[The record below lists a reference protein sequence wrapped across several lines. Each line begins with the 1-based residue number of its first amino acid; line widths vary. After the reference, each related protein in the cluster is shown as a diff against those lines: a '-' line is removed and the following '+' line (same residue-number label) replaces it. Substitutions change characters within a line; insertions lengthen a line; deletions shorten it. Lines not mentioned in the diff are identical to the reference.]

1 MQNVYDELV
10 EALDKISFG
19 FPKTFIGVEKAL
31 VKKFF
36 TPKDARHFVDMLD
49 GYQTPAMYATKIG
62 VTENEAL
69 EILEDMARRGLV
81 YRKRLAE
88 GPQYRK
94 YPFCL
99 GFIEFQ
105 VQNPD
110 TTWKTPTGMY
120 MALSSFG
127 KRMSASMP
135 FYRAV
140 PMHKEFVEGSQIL
153 PYDDIEAVLDRHTK
167 FAVTTCLCRIMFQ
180 MKPGNKCH
188 HPLETCIS
196 TDDLADFYLENGW
209 GRQITK
215 EETLALLR
223 EGEKDGRVIHITNS
237 QDGENICSCCACGCG
252 MLYLKEKYR
261 GPSRDYWSNY
271 YCEVDEEKC
280 TSCGACTKRC
290 HFGVL
295 SIKQGKLQL
304 ERDYCLGCGLCLS
317 SCPRKALKLL
327 RKPEDKLYVPPETY
341 DDAIEIW
348 QAKRK
353 EG

>member
-1 MQNVYDELV
+1 MRNVYSELV
-10 EALDKISFG
+10 DAIDQISFG
-19 FPKTFIGVEKAL
+19 FPKTFIGVEKTL
-31 VKKFF
+31 LKKFF

-49 GYQTPAMYATKIG
+49 GYQTPAMYADKIG
-62 VTENEAL
+62 ISANEAAD
-69 EILEDMARRGLV
+69 ILEDMAGRGLV
-81 YRKRLAE
+81 YRKRLID
-88 GPQYRK
+88 GPYYRK

-105 VQNPD
+105 VHNPD
-110 TTWKTPTGMY
+110 TSWKTPTGIY
-120 MALSSFG
+120 MVLSSFG

-140 PMHKEFVEGSQIL
+140 PMHKEFVEGSEIL
-153 PYDDIEAVLDRHTK
+153 PYDDIEAVLDRHTR
-167 FAVTTCLCRIMFQ
+167 FAVTTCMCRIMFQ

-209 GRQITK
+209 GRNVTK
-215 EETLALLR
+215 DETLALLR

-252 MLYLKEKYR
+252 MLYLKEKYP

-271 YCEVDEEKC
+271 YCTVDESKC
-280 TSCGACTKRC
+280 AGCGRCTQRC
-290 HFGVL
+290 HFKAI
-295 SIKQGKLQL
+295 SIKQGRPALKQ
-304 ERDYCLGCGLCLS
+304 ENCLGCGLCIS
-317 SCPRKALKLL
+317 SCPKSALTLVRKS
-327 RKPEDKLYVPPETY
+327 EENLYVPPETY

-348 QAKRK
+348 HVKTNK
-353 EG
+353 G